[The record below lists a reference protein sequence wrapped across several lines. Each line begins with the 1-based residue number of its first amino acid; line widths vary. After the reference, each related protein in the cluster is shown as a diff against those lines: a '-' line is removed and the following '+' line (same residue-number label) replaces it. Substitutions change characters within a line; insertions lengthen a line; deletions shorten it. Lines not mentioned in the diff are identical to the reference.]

1 MMIDAL
7 TSPVKRRR
15 LSLKIKK
22 SSKGQSELLFELKK
36 VRGTR
41 FVCSPSEV
49 SHWNVISRDSSPRIH
64 SEHSV
69 ETLISGWL
77 ITTLAT
83 ISSPDLKVSY
93 LVIIQAS
100 FLTGFKNMFLV
111 LRRWPTVSTKDC
123 VHAIMWF
130 K

>member
-7 TSPVKRRR
+7 TSPVKRR
-15 LSLKIKK
+15 LSLKMKK

-36 VRGTR
+36 ICGTR
-41 FVCSPSEV
+41 FVCSPSKV

-64 SEHSV
+64 SKHSV

-111 LRRWPTVSTKDC
+111 LRRKMANSIHQRLCTYYYV
-123 VHAIMWF
+123 V
-130 K
+130 